1 MAEINS
7 KPFESVQAAL
17 SLFEEKTDR
26 KKFGSTGN
34 VEARK
39 EESDILLKEL
49 ANCKVLLEIKES
61 LNMQS
66 NLKLEV
72 CRKTI
77 EELSTQLK
85 NVEVESDKYER
96 EYLKAQGHIAKLEY
110 DNKVIKGQIMEFE
123 SKKDHHC
130 VCMKSLLNAAGES
143 KVTAWGEMLAKTIEI
158 DYFQMELKQVK
169 ELYLS
174 SRNVSSDAIDYLSQT
189 QSKIEMMQMEN
200 IGNSVYMVTM
210 EDGIRR
216 MEEVL
221 QSARQKIAEL
231 NCQVETLQRS
241 MQEMNGEMSEMRTRE
256 LELEVEIVLLNT
268 ELHRSRT
275 PIAGAEVAEAR
286 FSSAQAGLCLA
297 VQQLSMQAEKA
308 KSLKLPINSVAD
320 VVIDDEASEVNQE
333 AVVQKYSGKAN
344 VLADIPLKNDC
355 EPLVRE
361 HKNETDTLREELE
374 TAKAEINDLRFSLK
388 EAVRRNGLAEKGKAA
403 IEDQLRSWRK
413 QQQQQRRCASE
424 AKMERI
430 VTRNVNMVYANPSAY
445 ELSISKPVLRG
456 VSLHANRSASFG
468 NEKHFNYVPL
478 GKILNMKY

>member
-1 MAEINS
+1 MYSSIFL
-7 KPFESVQAAL
+7 PG
-17 SLFEEKTDR
+17 SLF
-26 KKFGSTGN
+26 SN
-34 VEARK
+34 HQEARK

-77 EELSTQLK
+77 EELSTQLE
-85 NVEVESDKYER
+85 NVEVERDKYER

-110 DNKVIKGQIMEFE
+110 DNKVIKCQIMEFE
-123 SKKDHHC
+123 SQKDHHC
-130 VCMKSLLNAAGES
+130 VRMKSEINVACES

-169 ELYLS
+169 ELYIS
-174 SRNVSSDAIDYLSQT
+174 SRNVSSDAIDYLTQT
-189 QSKIEMMQMEN
+189 QSKIEMMQKEN

-216 MEEVL
+216 MEVL

-241 MQEMNGEMSEMRTRE
+241 MQEMNDEMSEMRTRE

-268 ELHRSRT
+268 ELHRSRA
-275 PIAGAEVAEAR
+275 PIAGAEVAEAT
-286 FSSAQAGLCLA
+286 QAGLCLA
-297 VQQLSMQAEKA
+297 VQQMLMQAEKA

-333 AVVQKYSGKAN
+333 AVVQKYSGTAN

-361 HKNETDTLREELE
+361 HKNEMDTLREELE
-374 TAKAEINDLRFSLK
+374 TARAEINDLRFSLK
-388 EAVRRNGLAEKGKAA
+388 EAVRRNGLAEKAKAA

-413 QQQQQRRCASE
+413 KQQQQRRCASE
-424 AKMERI
+424 AEMEHI
-430 VTRNVNMVYANPSAY
+430 VTRNSNMVCANPSAY